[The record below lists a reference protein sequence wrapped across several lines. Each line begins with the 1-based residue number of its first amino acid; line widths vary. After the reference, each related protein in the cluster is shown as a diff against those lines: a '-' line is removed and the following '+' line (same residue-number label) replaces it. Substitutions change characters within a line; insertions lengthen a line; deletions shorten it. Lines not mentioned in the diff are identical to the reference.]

1 MIQKRMEL
9 MCISKQERPGKG
21 EGADQ
26 RFYYNGTFTGFGFT
40 WEQMELTQDQF
51 NKFQAGGTYEVDV
64 SLIPSVAKF
73 EGRFRAEAVYKIQ
86 LGAIREK
93 SPAPGPDPRQE
104 RGSAAPEARREPQPA
119 SAGAR

>member
-73 EGRFRAEAVYKIQ
+73 EGRFRPEAVYKIQ

-93 SPAPGPDPRQE
+93 SPPPGPDPRQE
-104 RGSAAPEARREPQPA
+104 RSAAPSDGQRRPV
-119 SAGAR
+119 SAGQQ